1 VREGGREGEKSFL
14 SKALIK
20 MHRTRKGGR
29 EGGMEGRKDVPLS
42 NDLSDPPLFY
52 EESEDG
58 SIGRVNGKVGVVE
71 GVT

>member
-1 VREGGREGEKSFL
+1 
-14 SKALIK
+14 

-58 SIGRVNGKVGVVE
+58 SIGRVDGKVGVVE